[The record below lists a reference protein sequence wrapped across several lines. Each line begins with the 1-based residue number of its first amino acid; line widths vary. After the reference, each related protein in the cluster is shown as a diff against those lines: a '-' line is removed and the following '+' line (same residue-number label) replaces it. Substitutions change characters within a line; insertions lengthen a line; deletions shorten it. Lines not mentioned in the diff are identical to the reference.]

1 MAVVFPRLP
10 RTGSEATSL
19 PGRATAAAIVGA
31 CLSLHAGGA
40 AATAQRTFVASD
52 GVDGNPCS
60 LPAPCRSFGAAIAQT
75 NDQGEIVVLDS
86 AGYGK
91 VTITKSVTIVAPPG
105 IYAGISVFAGDDG
118 VTVNAP
124 SGVVV
129 LRGLKINGQGGNN
142 GVNFVQGAELR
153 VEGCDIAGMSQR
165 GINAEL
171 TPGAAIYIRDT
182 TVGRGSTVP
191 FGTGIWLS
199 GPGHASLE
207 RVAVTGISGGTGIA
221 IQDGPD
227 AALRE
232 VVVERNGIGVFV
244 QAGFANINLSI
255 DASQVF
261 ANEQDGIRVV
271 TGPTA
276 VVRGTIADSDIVN
289 NNQSLSAPSGGVVVL
304 ADAAGTSSA
313 QISMTRSRS
322 SYNHGAGLLAQNTG
336 AIAHVDDCTVVENT
350 GYGLA
355 ASAGGAV
362 LSRVTNTVE
371 NNGGGALNN
380 VSVYG
385 GK

>member
-1 MAVVFPRLP
+1 MATLVSRPPRSDGKV
-10 RTGSEATSL
+10 RDM
-19 PGRATAAAIVGA
+19 R
-31 CLSLHAGGA
+31 GA
-40 AATAQRTFVASD
+40 ALLAAVAATLYSSGATATAQRTFVASH
-52 GVDGNPCS
+52 GVDANPCT
-60 LPAPCRSFGAAIAQT
+60 LVAPCRSFGAAMAQT
-75 NDQGEIVVLDS
+75 NDQGEIIVLDS

-91 VTITKSVTIVAPPG
+91 IAISRSVTIAAPPG
-105 IYAGISVFAGDDG
+105 VYAGISVFAGDDA

-153 VEGCDIAGMSQR
+153 IEGCDIAGMSQK

-171 TPGAAIYIRDT
+171 APGAAIYIRDT
-182 TVGRGSTVP
+182 TISRGPTVP

-199 GPGHASLE
+199 GPGRASLE
-207 RVAVTGISGGTGIA
+207 HVAVTGIAGGVGIA
-221 IQDGPD
+221 IQDGPE
-227 AALRE
+227 AALRD
-232 VVVERNGIGVFV
+232 VVVERNGIGVFL
-244 QAGFANINLSI
+244 QAAFADINLSI
-255 DASQVF
+255 DASRVF
-261 ANEQDGIRVV
+261 ANEQDGIRIA

-276 VVRGTIADSDIVN
+276 VVRSTIADSDIVN

-322 SYNHGAGLLAQNTG
+322 SYNHGAGLLALNMG
-336 AIAHVDDCTVVENT
+336 AVARVDDCTIVENT

-355 ASAGGAV
+355 ASAGAAV

-371 NNGGGALNN
+371 NNGGGDLNN
-380 VSVYG
+380 VSAYG